1 MKKTI
6 FMMLMSLVAVAL
18 AAPVAFAEQAANAAA
33 AGATDHSSIYSWVAL
48 GSGLGIGLA
57 ALGTGIGQGI
67 AANGAVEGI
76 SRNPGASGK
85 IMTTMIIGLAMIE
98 SLAIYALVVVLIML
112 FVNPYGIFVK

>member
-1 MKKTI
+1 MKKTL
-6 FMMLMSLVAVAL
+6 FMLLMSLVAVAL
-18 AAPVAFAEQAANAAA
+18 AAPVALAEEAAAA
-33 AGATDHSSIYSWVAL
+33 AGAAVADHSSIYGWVAL

-112 FVNPYGIFVK
+112 FTNPHAIFAK